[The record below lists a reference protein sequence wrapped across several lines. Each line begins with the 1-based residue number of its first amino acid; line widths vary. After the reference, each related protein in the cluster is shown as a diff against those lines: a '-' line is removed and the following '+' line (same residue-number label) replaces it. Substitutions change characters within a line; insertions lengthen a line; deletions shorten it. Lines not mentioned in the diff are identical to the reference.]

1 MVAAADR
8 EAASCRAPDND
19 TFRRTVVDVGFQ
31 LDFQFTVV
39 HRLPMTFSIGFASA
53 YENGDKLDDEW
64 LFSLK
69 IL

>member
-1 MVAAADR
+1 MGAAADR

-31 LDFQFTVV
+31 LTVV

>member
-1 MVAAADR
+1 MGPARAL
-8 EAASCRAPDND
+8 CR
-19 TFRRTVVDVGFQ
+19 RVDYRAGQRHLPAHCGRCRFQ

>member
-1 MVAAADR
+1 MVDA
-8 EAASCRAPDND
+8 
-19 TFRRTVVDVGFQ
+19 GFQ

-39 HRLPMTFSIGFASA
+39 HRLPMTFSIGFVSA